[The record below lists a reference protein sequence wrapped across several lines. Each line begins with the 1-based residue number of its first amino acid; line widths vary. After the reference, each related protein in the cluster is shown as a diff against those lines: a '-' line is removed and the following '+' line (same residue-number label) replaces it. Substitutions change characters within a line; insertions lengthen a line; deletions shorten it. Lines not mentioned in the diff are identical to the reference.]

1 MAVIVMI
8 VVWFLSVLRLARF
21 VSGLIGLLIGLAI
34 AVLGPVTGGP
44 VNPARQFGPAIVPD
58 QLDFF
63 GVYLLVSPMVGALA
77 AATVHSVFVRRREK
91 RPRSS
96 GPGRPRSRD
105 RYLLAKTGSLNS
117 RNAHFDS
124 YRHGCTVWPCL

>member
-44 VNPARQFGPAIVPD
+44 VNPARQFGPAIVLGPAR
-58 QLDFF
+58 
-63 GVYLLVSPMVGALA
+63 LLRGLPARLADGRRAGGGHGAFRLRPPA
-77 AATVHSVFVRRREK
+77 REA
-91 RPRSS
+91 PEIV
-96 GPGRPRSRD
+96 GPGQAPKPRPIPARKD
-105 RYLLAKTGSLNS
+105 GLAELAE
-117 RNAHFDS
+117 RAF
-124 YRHGCTVWPCL
+124 